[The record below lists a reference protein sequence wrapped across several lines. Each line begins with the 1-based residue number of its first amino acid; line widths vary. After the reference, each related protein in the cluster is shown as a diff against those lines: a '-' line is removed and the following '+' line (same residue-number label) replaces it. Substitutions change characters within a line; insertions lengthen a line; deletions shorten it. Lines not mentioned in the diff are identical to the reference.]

1 MKITNIYAVG
11 RNYAAHAQE
20 MGNKVLEEPI
30 FFQKSSAS
38 LSDDSVI
45 TLPRGREIHHELE
58 IVTSIGKGGNNIQ
71 VDDAGG
77 KQQPPNGDWILWP
90 NDDRRSRTPFQS
102 PTRRLVDPVLDFQAR
117 CVYPAWLG
125 GRIRLTTRRGPAV
138 F

>member
-20 MGNKVLEEPI
+20 MGNKVLKEPI

-71 VDDAGG
+71 VDDAWTHVDGLCLG
-77 KQQPPNGDWILWP
+77 LVVGSGV
-90 NDDRRSRTPFQS
+90 DDRHIAAT
-102 PTRRLVDPVLDFQAR
+102 
-117 CVYPAWLG
+117 G
-125 GRIRLTTRRGPAV
+125 GPHDECAGSVVGEAGGV
-138 F
+138 VGDDASNKG